1 MNSRVLYI
9 VVLILI
15 VSALILTAQEQ
26 TDSDIDSIS
35 REKNVLD
42 SLLDIHESEVE
53 QLYLIDEQ
61 LTLTQTLIHKL
72 ERKKRNASSRLNQL
86 SENIDSNTVRLDKLK
101 QKLAASLEKFYIN
114 YQPAST
120 ALFSA
125 GNLQQAARQ
134 LHYFKI
140 TLNSLRTLI
149 DSVTVLKINLETDQ
163 TELIAVRR
171 DADNLVQRKSLEES
185 LLEKRKKDKSRL
197 LIEIESDVR
206 LKQQYVDN
214 INQNQQ
220 ALSDLTG
227 DLQTDR
233 QSTQFESLKGNLPWP
248 LTGRIIRRFGL
259 HLDQQTNTETF
270 YPGIQIRVEPDTP
283 VKACAGGKVA
293 HADYLRGYGN
303 MIILDHGQ
311 GWYTLYGHLSQINV
325 RIGQEVRRDEL
336 LGYSGETGS
345 NDGPVLFFGIRN
357 RSESFDPVEWL
368 K

>member
-1 MNSRVLYI
+1 M
-9 VVLILI
+9 ILAVCI
-15 VSALILTAQEQ
+15 VSLAAQDQ
-26 TDSDIDSIS
+26 SDYDIDSIS

-53 QLYLIDEQ
+53 QLYLLDEQ
-61 LTLTQTLIHKL
+61 LSLTQTLIHKL
-72 ERKKRNASSRLNQL
+72 ERKKRNASSRLTTL
-86 SENIDSNTVRLDKLK
+86 SANIDSNSVRLDTLK
-101 QKLAASLEKFYIN
+101 YKLAGSLEKFYIN
-114 YQPAST
+114 YQPTPA
-120 ALFSA
+120 AIFSA

-149 DSVTVLKINLETDQ
+149 DSVTVLKNNLETDQ
-163 TELIAVRR
+163 TELIAVR
-171 DADNLVQRKSLEES
+171 AETENLVQRKSLEES
-185 LLEKRKKDKSRL
+185 LLEKRKKDKSRIL
-197 LIEIESDVR
+197 SEIESDVR
-206 LKQQYVDN
+206 LKQQYLEN

-227 DLQTDR
+227 DLQSGQNT
-233 QSTQFESLKGNLPWP
+233 SQFESLKGNLPWP
-248 LTGRIIRRFGL
+248 LNGRIIRRFGI
-259 HLDQQTNTETF
+259 HQDAQTNTETF

-325 RIGQEVRRDEL
+325 QIGQEVRRDDL
-336 LGYSGETGS
+336 IGYSGESGS
-345 NDGPVLFFGIRN
+345 NAGPVLFFGIRN